1 MRYTNSHL
9 EDWIENLYKKIDI
22 TEPEQIN
29 FERIAEALDIRLS
42 FKPVTSFALK
52 HSGIYNIC
60 LDSRKS
66 RTEQW
71 YDFAHEFCHIY
82 RHEGDK
88 KTMPA
93 TWTDYLEWQSNYF
106 TYHFCIPT
114 FMLRNINLSYIQ
126 SHAIENVAWLFK
138 VSPSFAKKRLS
149 IYYRK
154 LTQHLFNQS
163 VTGNL
168 CTPLL

>member
-9 EDWIENLYKKIDI
+9 EDWIENLYRKIDI

-66 RTEQW
+66 RIELW

-88 KTMPA
+88 KKQC
-93 TWTDYLEWQSNYF
+93 LQLGQ
-106 TYHFCIPT
+106 I
-114 FMLRNINLSYIQ
+114 I
-126 SHAIENVAWLFK
+126 
-138 VSPSFAKKRLS
+138 
-149 IYYRK
+149 
-154 LTQHLFNQS
+154 
-163 VTGNL
+163 
-168 CTPLL
+168 